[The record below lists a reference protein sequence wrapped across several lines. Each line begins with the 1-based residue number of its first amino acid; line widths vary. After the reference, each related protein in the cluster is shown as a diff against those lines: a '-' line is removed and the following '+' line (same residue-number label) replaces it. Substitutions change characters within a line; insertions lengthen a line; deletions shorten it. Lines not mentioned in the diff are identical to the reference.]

1 MGWDIDLDYKNKL
14 KSINSKLIIS
24 FTLIMIITIII
35 IRFFV
40 NTNFKNSFEKY
51 VDDSNKSEINHLI
64 EFDLKNV
71 YLNND
76 WNINFIENLGI
87 ESIKKGI
94 TIKLYDKNDKEIWNV
109 FEDEKIL
116 SDNTLNEIS
125 KNIKSIENKEDNY
138 FKEFKIDIN
147 DDYGEL
153 VGYAYI
159 GHYEFTYYMEN
170 DIQFFNAANNVID
183 IIGIIS
189 IGSIIII
196 SIIISKSIANP
207 ISKVSKMAKLIG
219 EGNYKKEVSY
229 KSNIREIND
238 LINSIN
244 KLSNELKEQ
253 ENLRKQLTGDIAH
266 ELRTPLTSI
275 KGHLDAII
283 AGIWQP
289 TNERLISINEE
300 VIRITSLVDEL
311 RKLAKF
317 DKDKNILNKEIVDL
331 TRYIKSIT
339 YNYEAKAL
347 EKNITIKYKL
357 EDIKALIDK
366 EKFARV
372 IINILANA
380 IKYNNGNNEIYI
392 SSFKKSN
399 NIIISIKDC
408 GIGIDKSDQ
417 KNIFERFYRVDKSR
431 SSNEK
436 GMGVG
441 LAMAKS
447 IVDAHGGEIKVQS
460 EINKGSE
467 FTIILPND
475 DTNKNSKVDS

>member
-24 FTLIMIITIII
+24 FTLIMIVTIIT

-51 VDDSNKSEINHLI
+51 VDDSNKVEINHLI
-64 EFDLKNV
+64 EFDLKGI
-71 YLNND
+71 YSND
-76 WNINFIENLGI
+76 EWDMNLIENLGVD
-87 ESIKKGI
+87 SIRKGI
-94 TIKLYDKNDKEIWNV
+94 TIEIYNKNDQKLWSV
-109 FEDEKIL
+109 FEDEKVL
-116 SDNTLNEIS
+116 SDTTLSEIS
-125 KNIKSIENKEDNY
+125 KNIKSIEKKKDNY
-138 FKEFKIDIN
+138 FKEFKVDIN
-147 DDYGEL
+147 NDDGEL

-170 DIQFFNAANNVID
+170 DIQFFNAANKIID

-207 ISKVSKMAKLIG
+207 ILKVSKMAKLMG

-229 KSNIREIND
+229 KSNIREIDD
-238 LINSIN
+238 LISSIN

-253 ENLRKQLTGDIAH
+253 ENLRKQLTEDIAH

-275 KGHLDAII
+275 RGHLDTII

-300 VIRITSLVDEL
+300 VIRITNLVDKL

-317 DKDKNILNKEIVDL
+317 DKGKNNLNKEIVDL
-331 TRYIKSIT
+331 KKYIKSIA
-339 YNYEAKAL
+339 YNYEGKAL
-347 EKNITIKYKL
+347 EKNIIIKYKL

-366 EKFARV
+366 EKFAQV

-392 SSFKKSN
+392 SSFKKDN
-399 NIIISIKDC
+399 NIVISIKDYGV
-408 GIGIDKSDQ
+408 GIAKSEQ

-431 SSNEK
+431 GANEK

-441 LAMAKS
+441 LTIAKS
-447 IVDAHGGEIKVQS
+447 IVNAHGGEIKVYS

-467 FTIILPND
+467 FIITLPNEEQ
-475 DTNKNSKVDS
+475 

>member
-24 FTLIMIITIII
+24 FTFIMIVTIIT

-51 VDDSNKSEINHLI
+51 VDDSNKVEINHLI
-64 EFDLKNV
+64 EFDLKGI
-71 YLNND
+71 YSND
-76 WNINFIENLGI
+76 EWDMNLIENLGVD
-87 ESIKKGI
+87 SIRKGI
-94 TIKLYDKNDKEIWNV
+94 TIEIYNKNDQKLWSV
-109 FEDEKIL
+109 FEDEKVL
-116 SDNTLNEIS
+116 SDTTLSEIS
-125 KNIKSIENKEDNY
+125 KNIKSIEKKKDNY
-138 FKEFKIDIN
+138 FKEFKVDIN
-147 DDYGEL
+147 NDDDGEL

-170 DIQFFNAANNVID
+170 DIQFFNAANKIID

-229 KSNIREIND
+229 KSNIREIDD
-238 LINSIN
+238 LISSIN

-253 ENLRKQLTGDIAH
+253 ENLRKQLTEDIAH

-275 KGHLDAII
+275 RGHLDTII

-300 VIRITSLVDEL
+300 VIRITNLVDKL

-317 DKDKNILNKEIVDL
+317 DKGKNNLNKEIVDL
-331 TRYIKSIT
+331 KKYIKSIA
-339 YNYEAKAL
+339 YNYEGKAL
-347 EKNITIKYKL
+347 EKNIIIKYKL

-366 EKFARV
+366 EKFAQV

-392 SSFKKSN
+392 SSFKKDN
-399 NIIISIKDC
+399 NIVISIKDYGV
-408 GIGIDKSDQ
+408 GIAKSEQ

-431 SSNEK
+431 GANEK

-441 LAMAKS
+441 LTIAKS
-447 IVDAHGGEIKVQS
+447 IVNAHGGKIKVYS

-467 FTIILPND
+467 FIITLPNEEQ
-475 DTNKNSKVDS
+475 

>member
-24 FTLIMIITIII
+24 FTLIMIVTIIT

-51 VDDSNKSEINHLI
+51 VDDSNKVEINHLI
-64 EFDLKNV
+64 EFDLKGI
-71 YLNND
+71 YSND
-76 WNINFIENLGI
+76 EWDMNLIENLGVD
-87 ESIKKGI
+87 SIRKGI
-94 TIKLYDKNDKEIWNV
+94 TIEIYNKNDQKLWSV
-109 FEDEKIL
+109 FEDEKVL
-116 SDNTLNEIS
+116 SDTTLSEIS
-125 KNIKSIENKEDNY
+125 KNIKSIEKKKDNY
-138 FKEFKIDIN
+138 FKEFKVDIN
-147 DDYGEL
+147 NDDGEL

-170 DIQFFNAANNVID
+170 DIQFFNAANKIID

-207 ISKVSKMAKLIG
+207 ILKVSKMAKLIG

-229 KSNIREIND
+229 KSNIREIDD
-238 LINSIN
+238 LISSIN

-253 ENLRKQLTGDIAH
+253 ENLRKQLTEDIAH

-275 KGHLDAII
+275 RGHLDTII

-300 VIRITSLVDEL
+300 VIRITNLVDKL

-317 DKDKNILNKEIVDL
+317 DKGKNNLNKEIVDL
-331 TRYIKSIT
+331 KKYIKSIA
-339 YNYEAKAL
+339 YNYEGKAL
-347 EKNITIKYKL
+347 EKNIIIKYKL

-366 EKFARV
+366 EKFAQV

-392 SSFKKSN
+392 SSFKKDN
-399 NIIISIKDC
+399 NIVISIKDYGV
-408 GIGIDKSDQ
+408 GIAKSEQ

-431 SSNEK
+431 GANEK

-441 LAMAKS
+441 LTIAKS
-447 IVDAHGGEIKVQS
+447 IVNAHGGEIKVYS

-467 FTIILPND
+467 FIITLPNEEQ
-475 DTNKNSKVDS
+475 

>member
-24 FTLIMIITIII
+24 FTLIMIVTIIT

-51 VDDSNKSEINHLI
+51 VDDSNKVEINHLI
-64 EFDLKNV
+64 EFDLKGI
-71 YLNND
+71 YSND
-76 WNINFIENLGI
+76 EWDMNLIENLGVD
-87 ESIKKGI
+87 SIRKGI
-94 TIKLYDKNDKEIWNV
+94 TIEIYNKNDQKLWSV
-109 FEDEKIL
+109 FEDEKVL
-116 SDNTLNEIS
+116 SDTTLSEIS
-125 KNIKSIENKEDNY
+125 KNIKSIEKKKDNY
-138 FKEFKIDIN
+138 FKEFKVDIN
-147 DDYGEL
+147 NDDGEL

-170 DIQFFNAANNVID
+170 DIQFFNAANKIID

-207 ISKVSKMAKLIG
+207 ILKVSKMAKLIG

-229 KSNIREIND
+229 KSNIREIDD
-238 LINSIN
+238 LISSIN

-253 ENLRKQLTGDIAH
+253 ENLRKQLTEDIAH

-275 KGHLDAII
+275 RGHLDTII
-283 AGIWQP
+283 AGVWQP

-300 VIRITSLVDEL
+300 VIRITNLVDKL

-317 DKDKNILNKEIVDL
+317 DKGKNNLNKEIVDL
-331 TRYIKSIT
+331 KKYIKSIA
-339 YNYEAKAL
+339 YNYEGKAL
-347 EKNITIKYKL
+347 EKNIIIKYKL

-366 EKFARV
+366 EKFAQV

-392 SSFKKSN
+392 RSFKKDN
-399 NIIISIKDC
+399 NIVISIKDYGV
-408 GIGIDKSDQ
+408 GIAKSEQ

-431 SSNEK
+431 GANEK

-441 LAMAKS
+441 LTIAKS
-447 IVDAHGGEIKVQS
+447 IVNAHGGKIKVYS

-467 FTIILPND
+467 FIITLPNEEQ
-475 DTNKNSKVDS
+475 

>member
-24 FTLIMIITIII
+24 FTLIMIVTIIT

-51 VDDSNKSEINHLI
+51 VDDSNKVEINHLI
-64 EFDLKNV
+64 EFDLKGI
-71 YLNND
+71 YSND
-76 WNINFIENLGI
+76 EWDMNLIENLGVD
-87 ESIKKGI
+87 SIRKGI
-94 TIKLYDKNDKEIWNV
+94 TIEIYNKNDQKLWSV
-109 FEDEKIL
+109 FEDEKVL
-116 SDNTLNEIS
+116 SDITLSEIS
-125 KNIKSIENKEDNY
+125 KNIKSIEKKKDNY
-138 FKEFKIDIN
+138 FKEFKVDIN
-147 DDYGEL
+147 NDDGEL

-170 DIQFFNAANNVID
+170 DIQFFNAANKIID

-229 KSNIREIND
+229 KSNIREIDD
-238 LINSIN
+238 LISSIN

-253 ENLRKQLTGDIAH
+253 ENLRKQLTEDIAH

-275 KGHLDAII
+275 RGHLDTII

-300 VIRITSLVDEL
+300 VIRITNLVDKL

-317 DKDKNILNKEIVDL
+317 DKEKNNLNKEIVDL
-331 TRYIKSIT
+331 KKYIKSIA
-339 YNYEAKAL
+339 YNYEGKAL
-347 EKNITIKYKL
+347 EKNIIIKYKL

-366 EKFARV
+366 EKFAQV

-392 SSFKKSN
+392 SSFKKDD
-399 NIIISIKDC
+399 NIVISIKDYGV
-408 GIGIDKSDQ
+408 GIAKSEQ

-431 SSNEK
+431 GANEK

-441 LAMAKS
+441 LTIAKS
-447 IVDAHGGEIKVQS
+447 IVNAHGGEIKVYS

-467 FTIILPND
+467 FIITLPNEEQ
-475 DTNKNSKVDS
+475 

>member
-24 FTLIMIITIII
+24 FTLIMIVTIIT

-51 VDDSNKSEINHLI
+51 VDDSNKVEINHLI
-64 EFDLKNV
+64 EFDLKGI
-71 YLNND
+71 YSND
-76 WNINFIENLGI
+76 EWDMNLIENLGLD
-87 ESIKKGI
+87 SIRKGI
-94 TIKLYDKNDKEIWNV
+94 TIEIYNKNDQKLWSV
-109 FEDEKIL
+109 FEDEKVL
-116 SDNTLNEIS
+116 SDTTLSEIS
-125 KNIKSIENKEDNY
+125 KNIKSIEKKKDNY
-138 FKEFKIDIN
+138 FKEFKVDIN
-147 DDYGEL
+147 NDDGEL

-170 DIQFFNAANNVID
+170 DIQFFNAANKIID

-207 ISKVSKMAKLIG
+207 ILKVSKMAKLIG

-229 KSNIREIND
+229 KSNIREIDD
-238 LINSIN
+238 LISSIN

-253 ENLRKQLTGDIAH
+253 ENLRKQLTEDIAH

-275 KGHLDAII
+275 RGHLDTII

-300 VIRITSLVDEL
+300 VIRITNLVDKL

-317 DKDKNILNKEIVDL
+317 DKGKNNLNKEIVDL
-331 TRYIKSIT
+331 KKYIKSIA
-339 YNYEAKAL
+339 YNYEGKAL
-347 EKNITIKYKL
+347 EKNIIIKYKL

-366 EKFARV
+366 EKFAQV
-372 IINILANA
+372 IINILSNA

-392 SSFKKSN
+392 SSFKKDK
-399 NIIISIKDC
+399 NIVISIKDYGV
-408 GIGIDKSDQ
+408 GIAKSEQ

-431 SSNEK
+431 GANEK

-441 LAMAKS
+441 LTIAKS
-447 IVDAHGGEIKVQS
+447 IVNAHGGKIKVYS

-467 FTIILPND
+467 FIITLPNEEQ
-475 DTNKNSKVDS
+475 

>member
-24 FTLIMIITIII
+24 FTLIMIVTIIT

-51 VDDSNKSEINHLI
+51 VDDSNKVEINHLI
-64 EFDLKNV
+64 EFDLKGI
-71 YLNND
+71 YSND
-76 WNINFIENLGI
+76 EWDMNLIENLGVD
-87 ESIKKGI
+87 SIRKGI
-94 TIKLYDKNDKEIWNV
+94 TIEIYNKNDQKLWSV
-109 FEDEKIL
+109 FEDEKVL
-116 SDNTLNEIS
+116 SDTTLSEIS
-125 KNIKSIENKEDNY
+125 KNIKSIEKKKDNY
-138 FKEFKIDIN
+138 FKEFKVDIN
-147 DDYGEL
+147 NDDGEL

-170 DIQFFNAANNVID
+170 DIQFFNAANKIID

-207 ISKVSKMAKLIG
+207 ILKVSKMAKLMG

-229 KSNIREIND
+229 KSNIREIDD
-238 LINSIN
+238 LISSIN

-253 ENLRKQLTGDIAH
+253 ENLRKQLTEDIAH

-275 KGHLDAII
+275 RGHLDTII

-300 VIRITSLVDEL
+300 VIRITNLVDKL

-317 DKDKNILNKEIVDL
+317 DKGKNNLNKEIVDL
-331 TRYIKSIT
+331 KKYIKSIA
-339 YNYEAKAL
+339 YNYEGKAL
-347 EKNITIKYKL
+347 EKNIIIKYKL

-366 EKFARV
+366 EKFAQV

-392 SSFKKSN
+392 SSFKKDN
-399 NIIISIKDC
+399 NIVISIKDYGV
-408 GIGIDKSDQ
+408 GIAKSEQ

-431 SSNEK
+431 GANEK

-441 LAMAKS
+441 LTIAKS
-447 IVDAHGGEIKVQS
+447 IVNAHGGKIKVYS

-467 FTIILPND
+467 FIITLPNEEQ
-475 DTNKNSKVDS
+475 